1 MRSRRGITNNYDTP
15 ALITDARD
23 LSSFHPV
30 GVAFPP
36 YDATQLRDILEYR
49 FEQAFYPNALS
60 NDVIRYA
67 LSWPPRETETPVMLL
82 ICYQ

>member
-1 MRSRRGITNNYDTP
+1 VRSRRGITNNYDTP

-49 FEQAFYPNALS
+49 S
-60 NDVIRYA
+60 
-67 LSWPPRETETPVMLL
+67 
-82 ICYQ
+82 